1 MDEFKI
7 NEEHTAGPQL
17 IGFDYQFLY
26 FMYLTLDLNPGQ
38 KIGFEI
44 LDDIHIEL
52 SNGDIELLQT
62 KHTVQKTTKG
72 EIINLT
78 ERDSD
83 LWKTISNWILFIEA
97 SGDIDKFLDHTSF
110 KLVTNKS
117 ITGNP
122 FFQNI
127 LKFQK
132 KEINIK
138 EFSDYILDLF
148 NNTSSIDIKAQIEK
162 LKKLKQAHKIK
173 FINQIQIIS
182 EPENIIDLVKQRIHK
197 QIMKLDRVD
206 DVYNSLY
213 SNMQEDKFLTITGRD
228 KFSIRFEDYS
238 KKYGNCF
245 DFAYEKS
252 ILPRRELNLIYP
264 EDLKS
269 QTFIKQLIDIGE
281 TFENDS
287 EEILTYT
294 TSMLKTFNYLNDWK
308 DNGEILSTQ
317 KNEFDAEAVF
327 IWQRIFKDKY
337 RDYKSKINSG
347 EIESDDKMVRKI
359 AIECVNEIRKEKLQ
373 LKNDELNEEL
383 SNGQFYILSNEP
395 RIGWHIDWTNK
406 YKK

>member
-7 NEEHTAGPQL
+7 NDEHTAGPQL

-26 FMYLTLDLNPGQ
+26 FMYLTLDLNSGQ

-52 SNGDIELLQT
+52 SNGNIELLQT
-62 KHTVQKTTKG
+62 KHTIQRTPKG

-83 LWKTISNWILFIEA
+83 LWKTISNWILFIEESA
-97 SGDIDKFLDHTSF
+97 DIDKFLDQTSF

-117 ITGNP
+117 IKGNT

-127 LKFQK
+127 LKFKK
-132 KEINIK
+132 KEITIK
-138 EFSDYILDLF
+138 EFSDYILELR
-148 NNTSSIDIKAQIEK
+148 NSTSSIDIKAQIEK
-162 LKKLKQAHKIK
+162 LKKLKQAHKAM

-182 EPENIIDLVKQRIHK
+182 EPENIIDLIKQRIHK
-197 QIMKLDRVD
+197 QIMKFDRVD

-213 SNMQEDKFLTITGRD
+213 SSMQEDKFLTIKGRG
-228 KFSIRFEDYS
+228 KFSISFEDYT
-238 KKYGNCF
+238 KKYANCF
-245 DFAYEKS
+245 DFAYDKS

-264 EDLKS
+264 EELKS
-269 QTFIKQLIDIGE
+269 QIFIKQLIDIGE
-281 TFENDS
+281 TFEDDS
-287 EEILTYT
+287 DEILTYT
-294 TSMLKTFNYLNDWK
+294 TSMLKTFNFLNDWK
-308 DNGEILSTQ
+308 ENGDILSTQ

-337 RDYKSKINSG
+337 RDYKHKINNR
-347 EIESDDKMVRKI
+347 EIESDDELVRKI
-359 AIECVNEIRKEKLQ
+359 AIECVNEVRKEKLR